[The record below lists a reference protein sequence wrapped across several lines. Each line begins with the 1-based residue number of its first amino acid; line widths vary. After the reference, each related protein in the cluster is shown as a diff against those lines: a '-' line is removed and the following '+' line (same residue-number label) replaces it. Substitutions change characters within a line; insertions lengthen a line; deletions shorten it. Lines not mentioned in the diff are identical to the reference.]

1 MSEQSKLKTMEEV
14 LEVVERLRAEFKA
27 ETKQLHDRI
36 SKIQDLSEGNLDL
49 IVTELK
55 KKRRV

>member
-1 MSEQSKLKTMEEV
+1 MSEQIKLKTPEEV

-27 ETKQLHDRI
+27 EAKQLHERI

-55 KKRRV
+55 KKRRA